1 MKHGTERCQVT
12 VYIGKS
18 EEFPDITE
26 AWNVTAT
33 GFRFGDTYQVVA
45 RKALRH
51 LCQIYEQPIARTP
64 MRFFPPLDK
73 NRRVWRARME
83 ALQGRDVQED
93 NPTVV
98 HLTMYL
104 LALDEQYDRQ
114 ASELRE
120 CLRQAEE
127 AEIFSRMLKMQLA
140 EAHANVAAAESRET
154 AMAEALKVDQERHTQ
169 ELEDAYLVTRA
180 KRRTLA
186 MERQEPLILEGIP
199 VHPLERRRTGIA
211 APPPTEAS
219 EVESL
224 LPFTQPPPQEGAD
237 PQPSAAE
244 EPQEPRKEA
253 VWADEVD

>member
-1 MKHGTERCQVT
+1 MAGVWVSSYCLNTEGFPKILYAILQKLGIRERPEYEGREYMKHGTERCKVT

-18 EEFPDITE
+18 EEFPDVTE

-51 LCQIYEQPIARTP
+51 LCQIYEQPISRTP

-83 ALQGRDVQED
+83 ALQGWDVQED

-98 HLTMYL
+98 HLTTYL

-120 CLRQAEE
+120 CLRRAKE
-127 AEIFSRMLKMQLA
+127 AEIFSRML
-140 EAHANVAAAESRET
+140 
-154 AMAEALKVDQERHTQ
+154 
-169 ELEDAYLVTRA
+169 
-180 KRRTLA
+180 
-186 MERQEPLILEGIP
+186 
-199 VHPLERRRTGIA
+199 
-211 APPPTEAS
+211 
-219 EVESL
+219 EV
-224 LPFTQPPPQEGAD
+224 
-237 PQPSAAE
+237 
-244 EPQEPRKEA
+244 
-253 VWADEVD
+253 